1 MAGTVDQAAHR
12 VGHHP
17 RRRAGLEH
25 RQCFFEFCRRC
36 DPLSHILFF
45 EDYRHPIMNRLPVV
59 LGEKNVAAWIHPQTE
74 LKVALAMLGPYPSEK
89 MVAYP
94 VNSVVNIWANGT

>member
-1 MAGTVDQAAHR
+1 
-12 VGHHP
+12 
-17 RRRAGLEH
+17 
-25 RQCFFEFCRRC
+25 
-36 DPLSHILFF
+36 
-45 EDYRHPIMNRLPVV
+45 MNRLPVV